1 MARLLLIL
9 LIALAAT
16 PRTGH
21 AADPDVQVPAG
32 FTARTYVSGSVPGV
46 EVRGFPSSGTL
57 AFDEA
62 GVLYLGR
69 TGRRY
74 GGGEGD
80 DLLPIFRVPPGGGEV
95 TPATERHMVHGPPLK
110 NAQVAMVR
118 GGREVFVSSFDRER
132 KIGVLYRLVDGR
144 AEFFAGGSP
153 AAGEAALLRQPE
165 GAASDTAG
173 NVYVADR
180 EQGAVI
186 RLDPSGRVLEPQW
199 VSLKRPRL
207 LAMDETGHL
216 WVAADGEAAL
226 PGRGGPG
233 EIWRVA
239 PDAKA
244 TLVLSG
250 PAPSGMAVGPGG
262 NLFVADRQARQVFV
276 LTPDGRRIDL
286 VSFAEGAAP
295 RAVAFA
301 PATPATRAARMAGDL
316 FIVTIRKGAWQV
328 NDVVRVSGPFEEV
341 ARPR

>member
-1 MARLLLIL
+1 MARFLLIL
-9 LIALAAT
+9 LLTLAAV
-16 PRTGH
+16 PRIAQ

-32 FTARTYVSGSVPGV
+32 FTVRTYVTGNVPGV
-46 EVRGFPSSGTL
+46 EVRGIPSTGTL
-57 AFDEA
+57 AFDDSGA
-62 GVLYLGR
+62 LYLGR

-80 DLLPIFRVPPGGGEV
+80 DLLSIFRIPAGGSEV
-95 TPATERHMVHGPPLK
+95 TPTTERNLLHGPPLK

-118 GGREVFVSSFDRER
+118 GGREVFVSAFDRDR

-153 AAGEAALLRQPE
+153 APGEAPLLRQPE
-165 GAASDTAG
+165 GAAADAAG

-180 EQGAVI
+180 EHGAVV
-186 RLDPSGRVLEPQW
+186 RLDPSGRVLDARW
-199 VSLKRPRL
+199 VTLQRPRL

-216 WVAADGEAAL
+216 WVAADGEAQM

-233 EIWRVA
+233 EIWRVT

-262 NLFVADRQARQVFV
+262 NLFVADRQARQVFA

-286 VSFAEGAAP
+286 VAFAEGAAP

-301 PATPATRAARMAGDL
+301 PATPATRAARLAGDL
-316 FIVTIRKGAWQV
+316 FIVTIRKSAWQV
-328 NDVVRVSGPFEEV
+328 NDVVRVSGPFEE
-341 ARPR
+341 ATRPR